1 MLSIQNLKIYLT
13 KIVTVIVGLLSFFYT
28 VAAVRQNFSFINKN
42 ADLNGRVSNA
52 PLPAFLDRLFGS
64 RDFTIGKGNLCKYLN
79 KKINQIYT
87 HQFTCKK
94 NHSWITQFDKLITET
109 GSMGFTY
116 GLNATTGAPPAV
128 QPTMPSLR

>member
-1 MLSIQNLKIYLT
+1 LSIQNLKIYLT

-28 VAAVRQNFSFINKN
+28 VVAVRQNFLINKN

-94 NHSWITQFDKLITET
+94 NHS
-109 GSMGFTY
+109 
-116 GLNATTGAPPAV
+116 
-128 QPTMPSLR
+128 